1 MTEVTKTTEKG
12 KTTPS
17 GQDKADAFARE
28 AEQQSVGLLREY
40 VDFLR
45 HNKKWWLIPII
56 VALLL
61 VGVLI
66 ILGSTTA
73 APFIYTLF

>member
-1 MTEVTKTTEKG
+1 MTEQG
-12 KTTPS
+12 PS
-17 GQDKADAFARE
+17 SVNERRDATAFERE
-28 AEQQSVGLLREY
+28 AQEQPKGLLREY

-66 ILGSTTA
+66 VLGSSAA

>member
-1 MTEVTKTTEKG
+1 MDEDTKP
-12 KTTPS
+12 PS
-17 GQDKADAFARE
+17 SDADAFAQE
-28 AEQQSVGLLREY
+28 AEDRSRGFFREY
-40 VDFLR
+40 WDFLR

-61 VGVLI
+61 VGVLVV
-66 ILGSTTA
+66 LGGTAA

>member
-1 MTEVTKTTEKG
+1 MAEDRDK
-12 KTTPS
+12 S
-17 GQDKADAFARE
+17 GPGRADDFARQAE
-28 AEQQSVGLLREY
+28 AESTGIVREFW
-40 VDFLR
+40 DFLKN
-45 HNKKWWLIPII
+45 NKKWWLIPII

-66 ILGSTTA
+66 VFGGSAA

>member
-1 MTEVTKTTEKG
+1 MTEGTDSGNGQAEK
-12 KTTPS
+12 
-17 GQDKADAFARE
+17 F
-28 AEQQSVGLLREY
+28 AEQAEQASPGFFREY
-40 VDFLR
+40 WDFLKN
-45 HNKKWWLIPII
+45 NKKWWLIPII

-66 ILGSTTA
+66 VLGGSAA

>member
-1 MTEVTKTTEKG
+1 MTEKG
-12 KTTPS
+12 
-17 GQDKADAFARE
+17 DAEAFERE
-28 AEQQSVGLLREY
+28 AQQESKGLIREY

-66 ILGSTTA
+66 VLGSSAA

>member
-1 MTEVTKTTEKG
+1 MTDDERGERPAGGT
-12 KTTPS
+12 
-17 GQDKADAFARE
+17 FARE
-28 AEQQSVGLLREY
+28 AEQRSSGLLQEY
-40 VDFLR
+40 WEFLR
-45 HNKKWWLIPII
+45 DNKKWWLIPII

>member
-1 MTEVTKTTEKG
+1 MTDKPDSK
-12 KTTPS
+12 S
-17 GQDKADAFARE
+17 SRQDDAEAFARE
-28 AEQQSVGLLREY
+28 AEAESKGLLREY
-40 VDFLR
+40 VDFLLN
-45 HNKKWWLIPII
+45 NKKWWLIPII

-66 ILGSTTA
+66 ILGSTAA

>member
-1 MTEVTKTTEKG
+1 MT
-12 KTTPS
+12 
-17 GQDKADAFARE
+17 DKNETASEGRRNAEAFQRE
-28 AEQQSVGLLREY
+28 AQQKSSGLLREY
-40 VDFLR
+40 VDFLK

-66 ILGSTTA
+66 VLGSSAA

>member
-1 MTEVTKTTEKG
+1 MTEKG
-12 KTTPS
+12 DSKS
-17 GQDKADAFARE
+17 FEQE
-28 AEQQSVGLLREY
+28 AQEESKGLLREY

-56 VALLL
+56 IALLL

-66 ILGSTTA
+66 VLSSSAA

>member
-1 MTEVTKTTEKG
+1 MSEE
-12 KTTPS
+12 PDS
-17 GQDKADAFARE
+17 GNDPADEFARV
-28 AEQQSVGLLREY
+28 AEEQPPGFLSEY
-40 VDFLR
+40 WEFLKN
-45 HNKKWWLIPII
+45 NKKWWLIPII

-66 ILGSTTA
+66 ILGGSAA

>member
-1 MTEVTKTTEKG
+1 MTEKDQAE
-12 KTTPS
+12 
-17 GQDKADAFARE
+17 AFERE
-28 AEQQSVGLLREY
+28 AQQESKGLLREY

-66 ILGSTTA
+66 ILGSSAA

>member
-1 MTEVTKTTEKG
+1 MTEKG
-12 KTTPS
+12 
-17 GQDKADAFARE
+17 DAKAFERE
-28 AEQQSVGLLREY
+28 AQQESKGLIREY

-66 ILGSTTA
+66 VLGSSAA